1 VPRTQYPKRG
11 GQTGW
16 KEVTA
21 MTATNIAK
29 PTSATRL
36 KASLSQSLLS
46 FSFNIGGL
54 LTGTLLVLYFDVI
67 KDVPWALI
75 LFPGILSVRG
85 AIGGIF
91 SGHLS
96 TGLHIGTVKASYTEN
111 TKDFH
116 LLLQAVITLAF
127 ISGITVGIGTSIFGV
142 FLWKATI
149 LDFIR
154 LLAVIVA
161 TMALSVLFIPPITMA
176 FSVLSFRRGLDPD
189 VIVYP
194 ITSTVSDIINT
205 ACYIFSLKLFFTLNH
220 LGYYLIGILD
230 LVFFSVVVY
239 ILVKNVREKK
249 FVKMLKEFL
258 LTLIFVS
265 FIVNV
270 TGSFLNKIS
279 ACMHN
284 GTEIYVV
291 YPALITTIG
300 GVGSIVGSTA
310 TTKLAL
316 GAIKPSFSS
325 IKQHL
330 NEIGGSW
337 IASTV
342 MFTLYSIISS
352 LTSGTTTLSNS
363 LRFAA
368 QLLTTNI
375 LAVSA
380 MVIIAYAVAI
390 STYRRGLDPDNF
402 VIPIESSL
410 ADSLTTISLLT
421 ALTVIV

>member
-1 VPRTQYPKRG
+1 
-11 GQTGW
+11 
-16 KEVTA
+16 
-21 MTATNIAK
+21 MTETNVAK
-29 PTSATRL
+29 PTSATKL
-36 KASLSQSLLS
+36 KASIGQSLLS
-46 FSFNIGGL
+46 FSFDVGGL
-54 LTGTLLVLYFDVI
+54 LTGALLVLYFDVFSI
-67 KDVPWALI
+67 KEAPWALV

-85 AIGGIF
+85 AIGGLF

-96 TGLHIGTVKASYTEN
+96 TGLHLGTVRASYTKN
-111 TKDFH
+111 TKDFR
-116 LLLQAVITLAF
+116 LLLQAVITLAL

-142 FLWKATI
+142 FLWKATV
-149 LDFIR
+149 LDFIK

-161 TMALSVLFIPPITMA
+161 TMALSVVFISPITMA

-205 ACYIFSLKLFFTLNH
+205 ACYIFNLKIFFTLKP

-230 LVFFSVVVY
+230 LIFLSVVVY
-239 ILVKNVREKK
+239 LLAKNVREEK
-249 FVKMLKEFL
+249 FVKMIKEFL
-258 LTLIFVS
+258 LTLIFVT

-270 TGSFLNKIS
+270 TGSFLDKIS
-279 ACMHN
+279 ARMRN

-300 GVGSIVGSTA
+300 GVGSIIGSTA

-316 GAIKPSFSS
+316 GVIKPSFSS
-325 IKQHL
+325 IRQHL

-337 IASTV
+337 IASIA

-352 LTSGTTTLSNS
+352 FTSGTTTLSSS
-363 LRFAA
+363 LKFAA

-410 ADSLTTISLLT
+410 ADSITTLSLLI
-421 ALTVIV
+421 ALTVV